1 MDGVAI
7 KEFDYDSKTVTVM
20 VEPGTET
27 GSLVKALEDAGF
39 GGSVD

>member
-1 MDGVAI
+1 VDGVAI
-7 KEFDYDSKTVTVM
+7 EEFDFDSKTVTVM

-27 GSLVKALEDAGF
+27 GALVKALEDAGF